1 MTWSCSKSDAN
12 LVKEQRKDFI
22 SDYKMTSAEDPAG
35 VYFLLGSLVD
45 EIVFLFKSQ
54 VNHQSIQ
61 HFLTL
66 RQNPRSI
73 VEYFSRR
80 FLQHVGLHRI
90 DLWLVGK
97 FMLIR
102 FSRL

>member
-22 SDYKMTSAEDPAG
+22 SDYKMTSAEDPA
-35 VYFLLGSLVD
+35 GSLVD